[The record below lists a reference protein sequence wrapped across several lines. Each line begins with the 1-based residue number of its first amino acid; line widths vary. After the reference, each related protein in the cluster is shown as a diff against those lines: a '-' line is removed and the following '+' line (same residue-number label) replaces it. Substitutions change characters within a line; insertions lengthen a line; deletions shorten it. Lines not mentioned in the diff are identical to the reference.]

1 MLKRIVFWCFFTR
14 TGRWWFLSGGITIM
28 LSVHFYPMLIAEAE
42 NRVDLVLSL
51 IALPVLL
58 WWFTVMILGFI
69 VAALRPDGKD

>member
-1 MLKRIVFWCFFTR
+1 
-14 TGRWWFLSGGITIM
+14 M
-28 LSVHFYPMLIAEAE
+28 LSAHFYPMFIAEAE